1 MHAYSIFLRQTVS
14 ALGNAALF
22 LGSLFLL
29 GQLPARMLGI
39 DGSARNDN
47 QEDVDYTLDNDDYY
61 NEDSNLGH
69 RQGLLAP
76 KAKPKPLFKMPKLK
90 FVNPFRKFRR
100 NLKQKFRKRF
110 MKRRR
115 HRRPLGGFGGMRRLK
130 KKSGR
135 VGPIREF
142 TYRKPM
148 SPYMEAPH
156 PSRYAMKNAFVKFL
170 PFSNNEENV
179 AIKKQV
185 TL

>member
-1 MHAYSIFLRQTVS
+1 M
-14 ALGNAALF
+14 GNAALF

-142 TYRKPM
+142 TYRKPGGKQRVRQTNTI
-148 SPYMEAPH
+148 SNP
-156 PSRYAMKNAFVKFL
+156 PSA
-170 PFSNNEENV
+170 NNPDDSYYYSQVGCRV
-179 AIKKQV
+179 AGRGGPCQSSV
-185 TL
+185 